1 MEIIG
6 SLIISISQ
14 SILFYGKE
22 IGISM
27 IIFILI
33 ANGIIGYIL
42 NRKNKIKNKK
52 AFLLMIPI
60 MLLASTYF
68 IFSNTIFHIANFAII
83 ILLNLLMYL
92 IATDKKKYFM
102 DYIYSI
108 FEIVANTVFEVK
120 DSLEFTKNK
129 AKKNINTNHKID
141 INSIKKIGISFLI
154 VFAIVGVVI
163 ILLASADSL
172 FAEIFSGIGDMLKNI
187 NVGNVFSLILRL
199 VIIALIYFLCLN
211 FILKIQEMKYK
222 EKQQIKE
229 KSDKYNFTIK
239 LLLIA
244 LNIVYLVFCY
254 IQVKSL
260 FAKINLDSTFNY
272 AEYAR
277 SGFFQLMFVSLINFV
292 VILISTQYNVKK
304 EKLIKILD
312 LLLIVFTI
320 IIVLSSMFRMY
331 MYEAEFGLTYLRIF
345 VYIILLTE
353 LIIFIPTTIYI
364 FNTKLDL
371 LKWYATILMC
381 VYVVANFANIERI
394 IIYKNLNKNT
404 SEVPIDY
411 EYISKIA
418 TEDSYDI
425 LKEQSQKEDV
435 DTKEK
440 LKLTRILLKIVNN
453 EEEMKWQEFNISKY
467 KLQNEKDNIRRFRE
481 SNTTIRE

>member
-1 MEIIG
+1 M
-6 SLIISISQ
+6 
-14 SILFYGKE
+14 
-22 IGISM
+22 
-27 IIFILI
+27 
-33 ANGIIGYIL
+33 
-42 NRKNKIKNKK
+42 
-52 AFLLMIPI
+52 
-60 MLLASTYF
+60 
-68 IFSNTIFHIANFAII
+68 
-83 ILLNLLMYL
+83 
-92 IATDKKKYFM
+92 
-102 DYIYSI
+102 
-108 FEIVANTVFEVK
+108 
-120 DSLEFTKNK
+120 
-129 AKKNINTNHKID
+129 
-141 INSIKKIGISFLI
+141 
-154 VFAIVGVVI
+154 
-163 ILLASADSL
+163 
-172 FAEIFSGIGDMLKNI
+172 
-187 NVGNVFSLILRL
+187 
-199 VIIALIYFLCLN
+199 
-211 FILKIQEMKYK
+211 
-222 EKQQIKE
+222 
-229 KSDKYNFTIK
+229 
-239 LLLIA
+239 
-244 LNIVYLVFCY
+244 VFCY

-292 VILISTQYNVKK
+292 VILISTQYNVKN

>member
-277 SGFFQLMFVSLINFV
+277 SGFFQLMFV
-292 VILISTQYNVKK
+292 
-304 EKLIKILD
+304 
-312 LLLIVFTI
+312 
-320 IIVLSSMFRMY
+320 
-331 MYEAEFGLTYLRIF
+331 
-345 VYIILLTE
+345 
-353 LIIFIPTTIYI
+353 
-364 FNTKLDL
+364 
-371 LKWYATILMC
+371 
-381 VYVVANFANIERI
+381 
-394 IIYKNLNKNT
+394 
-404 SEVPIDY
+404 
-411 EYISKIA
+411 
-418 TEDSYDI
+418 
-425 LKEQSQKEDV
+425 
-435 DTKEK
+435 
-440 LKLTRILLKIVNN
+440 
-453 EEEMKWQEFNISKY
+453 
-467 KLQNEKDNIRRFRE
+467 
-481 SNTTIRE
+481 

>member
-277 SGFFQLMFVSLINFV
+277 SGFFQ
-292 VILISTQYNVKK
+292 
-304 EKLIKILD
+304 
-312 LLLIVFTI
+312 
-320 IIVLSSMFRMY
+320 
-331 MYEAEFGLTYLRIF
+331 
-345 VYIILLTE
+345 
-353 LIIFIPTTIYI
+353 
-364 FNTKLDL
+364 
-371 LKWYATILMC
+371 
-381 VYVVANFANIERI
+381 
-394 IIYKNLNKNT
+394 
-404 SEVPIDY
+404 
-411 EYISKIA
+411 
-418 TEDSYDI
+418 
-425 LKEQSQKEDV
+425 
-435 DTKEK
+435 
-440 LKLTRILLKIVNN
+440 
-453 EEEMKWQEFNISKY
+453 
-467 KLQNEKDNIRRFRE
+467 
-481 SNTTIRE
+481 

>member
-1 MEIIG
+1 
-6 SLIISISQ
+6 
-14 SILFYGKE
+14 
-22 IGISM
+22 
-27 IIFILI
+27 
-33 ANGIIGYIL
+33 
-42 NRKNKIKNKK
+42 
-52 AFLLMIPI
+52 MIPI

-141 INSIKKIGISFLI
+141 INSIKKIRISFLI

-239 LLLIA
+239 LL
-244 LNIVYLVFCY
+244 
-254 IQVKSL
+254 
-260 FAKINLDSTFNY
+260 
-272 AEYAR
+272 
-277 SGFFQLMFVSLINFV
+277 
-292 VILISTQYNVKK
+292 
-304 EKLIKILD
+304 
-312 LLLIVFTI
+312 
-320 IIVLSSMFRMY
+320 
-331 MYEAEFGLTYLRIF
+331 
-345 VYIILLTE
+345 
-353 LIIFIPTTIYI
+353 
-364 FNTKLDL
+364 
-371 LKWYATILMC
+371 
-381 VYVVANFANIERI
+381 
-394 IIYKNLNKNT
+394 
-404 SEVPIDY
+404 
-411 EYISKIA
+411 
-418 TEDSYDI
+418 
-425 LKEQSQKEDV
+425 
-435 DTKEK
+435 
-440 LKLTRILLKIVNN
+440 
-453 EEEMKWQEFNISKY
+453 
-467 KLQNEKDNIRRFRE
+467 
-481 SNTTIRE
+481 